1 MAWVLIELDTKL
13 WNLQMTFNGVVVSGR
28 ETNQCLTDSCDRDV
42 FDKNWWPSG
51 WALNLQTNND
61 FQKAMHPTTDVILQN
76 IDGKIFALSNICRHR
91 KAQIQTTPTG
101 NRPLICP
108 YHSWRY
114 GDGGKLISAPEAE
127 ANFGL
132 TKDQIGEIAL
142 DSFDLK
148 YLGNLIL
155 IRQCGQLRQTKTSSI
170 ENEVGEILS
179 YKDFIPISSDT
190 VNWSCNWKLAVE
202 SALEVYHI
210 NTVHPQTFRKHSTRE
225 IEGIAS
231 EGCSRSIV
239 QSTDELINWWAKVRA
254 KLKIERVLKTDD
266 YVHYFLYPNIAIGIT
281 CGTLISIQ
289 RYIPVDKFNSMLE
302 YTLYLRKPASDDQ
315 SFFKVISQSLSSFN
329 EQVLAE
335 DQKVSESCQMSMRNG
350 GPVAI
355 LGRCEWRIR
364 SFHAQITRD
373 FSGSTQNGI

>member
-1 MAWVLIELDTKL
+1 
-13 WNLQMTFNGVVVSGR
+13 MTSNGTIAPGL
-28 ETNQCLTDSCDRDV
+28 ETNQYLTDVYDWDI
-42 FDKNWWPSG
+42 FEKNWWPSG
-51 WALNLQTNND
+51 WALNLQANND
-61 FQKAMHPTTDVILQN
+61 FQKAMHPNTDVILQN

-114 GDGGKLISAPEAE
+114 GDCGKLISAPDAE

-132 TKDQIGEIAL
+132 TKDKIGEIAL

-155 IRQCGQLRQTKTSSI
+155 TRQGGQLRPTKTLSI
-170 ENEVGEILS
+170 EDEVGEILS
-179 YKDFIPISSDT
+179 YKDFVQISSNT
-190 VNWSCNWKLAVE
+190 VPWSCNWKLAVE
-202 SALEVYHI
+202 SALEVYHV
-210 NTVHPQTFRKHSTRE
+210 NSVHPQTFRKHSTKE
-225 IEGIAS
+225 IEGFAS
-231 EGCSRSIV
+231 EGCSKSIV
-239 QSTDELINWWAKVRA
+239 QSTHELINWWAKVRS
-254 KLKIERVLKTDD
+254 KLKIERVLNSDD

-289 RYIPVDKFNSMLE
+289 RYIPVDKFNSIVE

-315 SFFKVISQSLSSFN
+315 SFFKAISQSLSSFN

-335 DQKVSESCQMSMRNG
+335 DQNVSESCQMGMRNG

-355 LGRCEWRIR
+355 LGRCEWRIQ
-364 SFHAQITRD
+364 SFHAQIKHD
-373 FSGSTQNGI
+373 FSGSTSNGV